1 MTRFD
6 LQRLESHDCASSDN
20 AAIRNQMKDK
30 HPTPTNAVTWPELP
44 AGWSQSINIDQSKVL
59 WSECNDAEPDTG
71 VGPRR
76 ANVHHI
82 QVLADGVFVHPYA
95 PKALTFSANLDLDIY
110 SLECPRGSG
119 TASVGAYLLH

>member
-1 MTRFD
+1 MD
-6 LQRLESHDCASSDN
+6 L
-20 AAIRNQMKDK
+20 
-30 HPTPTNAVTWPELP
+30 
-44 AGWSQSINIDQSKVL
+44 SKAL
-59 WSECNDAEPDTG
+59 LSECHDADPDTG

-76 ANVHHI
+76 ANAHRI